1 MRDNKSCKTCRFLHT
16 DSFIS
21 PCAHCEN
28 ENHWGYDHWVEVD
41 KSLHTIGELIKQI
54 LEHVFPREQAIVK
67 AQLDRLIAEVKGE
80 KNDDT

>member
-1 MRDNKSCKTCRFLHT
+1 MKPCCTCKYNTPEYLGT
-16 DSFIS
+16 Y
-21 PCAHCEN
+21 PCCSYQDGK
-28 ENHWGYDHWVEVD
+28 HWEEVD
-41 KSLHTIGELIKQI
+41 QVEYLIKQI

>member
-21 PCAHCEN
+21 PCAHCED
-28 ENHWGYDHWVEVD
+28 ENHWVRASSIEEDKVEY
-41 KSLHTIGELIKQI
+41 LIKQI

-67 AQLDRLIAEVKGE
+67 AQLDKLIAEVKGE
-80 KNDDT
+80 KKE